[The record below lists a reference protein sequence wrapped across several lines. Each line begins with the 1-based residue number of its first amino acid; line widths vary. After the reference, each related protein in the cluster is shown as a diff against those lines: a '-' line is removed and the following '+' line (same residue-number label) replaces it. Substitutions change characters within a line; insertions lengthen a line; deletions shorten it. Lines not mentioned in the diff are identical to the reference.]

1 MKKGKVLINN
11 KHFKDILI
19 CIMWPATINY
29 GSGILA
35 RNIGR
40 DMWVCG
46 IISVLSVLPF
56 IVIITRIG
64 QNFPGKTIV
73 EYSRELLGRV
83 IGKALG
89 LLLAI
94 YFFLSASSS
103 ISMYVHHLTGF
114 LLPQTPFLVVT
125 LLHVFIICYL
135 VWEGPEVI
143 ARISVFAFAMA
154 IIFYLLVF
162 AASLTE
168 INIDR
173 ITPIF
178 DTGVIS
184 VFKASLD
191 TDAFIGF
198 LPIIIAMLLPI
209 VNDQRKA
216 LGAAVSGLF
225 IGGFFFIL
233 YFVVELMVMGPQVV
247 AMMRIAS
254 MDFVRAIQ
262 ITQYLHRFES
272 FMVALWYWSIMI
284 QEGILIYCS
293 LESFMQTTGIK
304 KKSPFI
310 IITFGLML
318 IASTYYMGHNDV
330 VFLRLRE
337 HVWKYFSLPIDFGVP
352 ILLFLALGVKK
363 IIINNKN

>member
-1 MKKGKVLINN
+1 MSKDKVLINN
-11 KHFKDILI
+11 KQFRDILV

-35 RNIGR
+35 RKIGR

-46 IISVLSVLPF
+46 IISVVTVLPF
-56 IVIITRIG
+56 IIMIIRIG
-64 QNFPGKTIV
+64 KNFPGKTIT
-73 EYSRELLGRV
+73 EYSRELLGCV
-83 IGKALG
+83 LGKALG
-89 LLLAI
+89 LLLTI

-103 ISMYVHHLTGF
+103 ITMYIHHLTGF

-125 LLHVFIICYL
+125 ILHVFIICCL

-143 ARISVFAFAMA
+143 GRTSVIAFAMA
-154 IIFYLLVF
+154 VIFFLLVF
-162 AASLTE
+162 SASLSE

-173 ITPIF
+173 ILPVF
-178 DTGVIS
+178 DTGVFP
-184 VFKASLD
+184 VFKASAD
-191 TDAFIGF
+191 TDTFIGF
-198 LPIIIAMLLPI
+198 SPLLTAMLLPI
-209 VNDQRKA
+209 VKDQKKA
-216 LGAAVSGLF
+216 IGSAVSGLF

-233 YFVVELMVMGPQVV
+233 YFIVELMVMGPQVV

-284 QEGILIYCS
+284 QAGIAALCS

-304 KKSPFI
+304 KKSPFLI
-310 IITFGLML
+310 IIFGLML
-318 IASTYYMGHNDV
+318 IISTYYMGHNDV
-330 VFLRLRE
+330 AFLRLRE
-337 HVWKYFSLPIDFGVP
+337 YVWKYFSLPIDFGVP

-363 IIINNKN
+363 MITNNKN